1 MTPHQIDALEQL
13 LFLLFSLL
21 FVPIAWLYAEKRG
34 RRPWLWALLA
44 FFISWIAVLLLRLLP
59 DKSAPPTLPQTAT
72 GMTEGENGGQSERL
86 EQIRAQQHLRD
97 LLRNDPH

>member
-1 MTPHQIDALEQL
+1 MTPPQIDAIEQL

-34 RRPWLWALLA
+34 RRPWLWASLA
-44 FFISWIAVLLLRLLP
+44 LFISWVAVLLLRLLP
-59 DKSAPPTLPQTAT
+59 DKTVPPTLPQTAA
-72 GMTEGENGGQSERL
+72 GMTEGENAGESECL
-86 EQIRAQQHLRD
+86 EQIRAQRHLRD